1 MIIWLA
7 SYPKSGNT
15 LLRSIL
21 SSYFL
26 SNDGEFKFENL
37 YQISQFPLLKHFT
50 SINVDINEDKAIF
63 KNSINAQNF
72 INKEKGKVRF
82 FKTHS
87 SFSKINNY
95 NFTDLQNTL
104 GVIYIVRDPR
114 NVVNSLAHHYNFS
127 IDEAID
133 TMIDK
138 KKFMSRTDKNA
149 EVFAGSWNF
158 NYYSW
163 KNLDQHKKYFLIK
176 YEDLITNKKS
186 IILKVF
192 KFLNSLGMKFDIDMI
207 KLNKVIK
214 STEFEEMKTLEQKE
228 TFTEAMIDEKTGR
241 RKIFFNLGPNNDW
254 RVNLDKKNKAKIFWL
269 IDPIDGTKEYIAK
282 VFCKEME
289 ELGYL

>member
-1 MIIWLA
+1 MIVWLA

-21 SSYFL
+21 SSYFF
-26 SNDGEFKFENL
+26 SNDGKFNFENL
-37 YQISQFPLLKHFT
+37 YQITQFPLLEHFT
-50 SINVDINEDKAIF
+50 SIDVDLKEDNAIF

-72 INKEKGKVRF
+72 INKEKGKVKF

-87 SFSKINNY
+87 SFSKIDDY

-114 NVVNSLAHHYNFS
+114 NVVNSLAHHYNLS
-127 IDEAID
+127 IDEAIN
-133 TMIDK
+133 TMIDE

-158 NYYSW
+158 NYNSW
-163 KNLDQHKKYFLIK
+163 KNLEQHKKYFLIK
-176 YEDLITNKKS
+176 YEDLITNKKT

-192 KFLNSLGMKFDIDMI
+192 KFLNSLGMKLDIDMV

-214 STEFEEMKTLEQKE
+214 TTEFKQMQIIEQKE
-228 TFTEAMIDEKTGR
+228 TFTEAMIDEKTGK
-241 RKIFFNLGPNNDW
+241 RKIFFNLGPKNDW
-254 RVNLDKKNKAKIFWL
+254 RTNLDNKNKEKIEQAFS
-269 IDPIDGTKEYIAK
+269 
-282 VFCKEME
+282 KEME
-289 ELGYL
+289 ELEYI

>member
-21 SSYFL
+21 SSYFF

-87 SFSKINNY
+87 SFSKIDNY

-241 RKIFFNLGPNNDW
+241 RKIFFNLGPKNDW
-254 RVNLDKKNKAKIFWL
+254 RLNLDKKNKEKIE
-269 IDPIDGTKEYIAK
+269 KA
-282 VFCKEME
+282 FCKEME

>member
-1 MIIWLA
+1 MIVWLA

-21 SSYFL
+21 SSYFF
-26 SNDGEFKFENL
+26 SNDGKFNFENL
-37 YQISQFPLLKHFT
+37 YQITQFPLLEHFT
-50 SINVDINEDKAIF
+50 SIDVDLKEDNAIF

-72 INKEKGKVRF
+72 INKEKGKVKF

-87 SFSKINNY
+87 SFSKIDDY

-114 NVVNSLAHHYNFS
+114 NVVNSLAHHYNLS
-127 IDEAID
+127 IDEAIN
-133 TMIDK
+133 TMIDE

-158 NYYSW
+158 NYNSW
-163 KNLDQHKKYFLIK
+163 KNLEQHKKYFLIK
-176 YEDLITNKKS
+176 YEDLIKNKKS

-192 KFLNSLGMKFDIDMI
+192 KFLNSLGMKLDIDMV

-214 STEFEEMKTLEQKE
+214 TTEFKQMQIIEQKE
-228 TFTEAMIDEKTGR
+228 TFTEAMIDEKTGK
-241 RKIFFNLGPNNDW
+241 RKIFFNLGPKNDW
-254 RVNLDKKNKAKIFWL
+254 RTNLDNKNKEKIEQAFS
-269 IDPIDGTKEYIAK
+269 
-282 VFCKEME
+282 KEME
-289 ELGYL
+289 ELGYI

>member
-1 MIIWLA
+1 MIVWLA

-21 SSYFL
+21 SSYFF

-37 YQISQFPLLKHFT
+37 YQISQFPLLKHFR
-50 SINVDINEDKAIF
+50 SIDVDINEDKAVF

-72 INKEKGKVRF
+72 INKEKGKVKF

-127 IDEAID
+127 VDEATD

-158 NYYSW
+158 NYNSW
-163 KNLDQHKKYFLIK
+163 KNLEQHKKYFLIK
-176 YEDLITNKKS
+176 YEDLIKNKKT

-192 KFLNSLGMKFDIDMI
+192 KFLNSLGMKLDIDMI

-214 STEFEEMKTLEQKE
+214 TTEFEKMKAKEQKE
-228 TFTEAMIDEKTGR
+228 TFTEAVIDEKTGK
-241 RKIFFNLGPNNDW
+241 RKIFFNFGPKNDW
-254 RVNLDKKNKAKIFWL
+254 KANLDKKNIEKIEKAFS
-269 IDPIDGTKEYIAK
+269 
-282 VFCKEME
+282 KEME

>member
-1 MIIWLA
+1 MIVWLA

-21 SSYFL
+21 SSYFF

-37 YQISQFPLLKHFT
+37 YQIDQFPLLKHFR
-50 SINVDINEDKAIF
+50 SIDIDINEDKAIF

-72 INKEKGKVRF
+72 INKEKGKIKF

-133 TMIDK
+133 TMIDE

-163 KNLDQHKKYFLIK
+163 KNLEQHKKYFLIK
-176 YEDLITNKKS
+176 YEDLIKNKKS

-192 KFLNSLGMKFDIDMI
+192 KFLNSLGMKLDIDMI

-241 RKIFFNLGPNNDW
+241 RKIFFNLGPKNDW
-254 RVNLDKKNKAKIFWL
+254 RVNLDKKNKEKIEKAFS
-269 IDPIDGTKEYIAK
+269 
-282 VFCKEME
+282 KEME

>member
-21 SSYFL
+21 SSYFF

-37 YQISQFPLLKHFT
+37 YQITQFPLLKHFT
-50 SINVDINEDKAIF
+50 SIDVDINEDKEIF
-63 KNSINAQNF
+63 KNYINAQNF
-72 INKEKGKVRF
+72 INKVKGKVKF

-87 SFSKINNY
+87 SYCKIYDY

-104 GVIYIVRDPR
+104 GVIYVVRDPR
-114 NVVNSLAHHYNFS
+114 NVVNSLAHHYNLS
-127 IDEAID
+127 LDEATN

-158 NYYSW
+158 NYNSW
-163 KNLDQHKKYFLIK
+163 KNLEQHKRYFLIK
-176 YEDLITNKKS
+176 YEDLIKNKKS
-186 IILKVF
+186 VILKVF
-192 KFLNSLGMKFDIDMI
+192 KFLNSLGMKLNIDMI

-214 STEFEEMKTLEQKE
+214 TTEFEKMKNKEQKE
-228 TFTEAMIDEKTGR
+228 IFTEAMIDEKTGK
-241 RKIFFNLGPNNDW
+241 RKIFFNLGPKNDW
-254 RVNLDKKNKAKIFWL
+254 RMNLDKKNKEKIEKAF
-269 IDPIDGTKEYIAK
+269 
-282 VFCKEME
+282 FKEME
-289 ELGYL
+289 ELRYL

>member
-21 SSYFL
+21 SSYFF

-50 SINVDINEDKAIF
+50 SIDIDINVDKAVF
-63 KNSINAQNF
+63 KNSINAQKF
-72 INKEKGKVRF
+72 INKEKGKVKF

-87 SFSKINNY
+87 SLSKIDDY

-114 NVVNSLAHHYNFS
+114 NIVNSLAHHYNFS

-133 TMIDK
+133 TMIDE

-149 EVFAGSWNF
+149 EVFTGSWNF
-158 NYYSW
+158 NYNSW
-163 KNLDQHKKYFLIK
+163 KNLEQHKKYFLIK
-176 YEDLITNKKS
+176 YEDLIKNKKS
-186 IILKVF
+186 VILKIF
-192 KFLNSLGMKFDIDMI
+192 EFLNSLGMKLDIDMI

-214 STEFEEMKTLEQKE
+214 TTEFEEMKTKEQKE
-228 TFTEAMIDEKTGR
+228 TFTEAMIDEKTGK
-241 RKIFFNLGPNNDW
+241 RKIFFNLGPKNDW
-254 RVNLDKKNKAKIFWL
+254 RVNLDKKNRDKIEKAFS
-269 IDPIDGTKEYIAK
+269 
-282 VFCKEME
+282 KEME

>member
-1 MIIWLA
+1 MIVWLA

-21 SSYFL
+21 SSYFF
-26 SNDGEFKFENL
+26 SNDGKFNFENL
-37 YQISQFPLLKHFT
+37 YQITQFPLLEHFT
-50 SINVDINEDKAIF
+50 SIDVDLNEDKAIF

-72 INKEKGKVRF
+72 INKEKGKVKF

-87 SFSKINNY
+87 SFSKIDDY

-114 NVVNSLAHHYNFS
+114 NVVTSLAHHYDLS
-127 IDEAID
+127 MDEAID
-133 TMIDK
+133 TMIDE

-158 NYYSW
+158 NYNSW
-163 KNLDQHKKYFLIK
+163 KNLEKHKKYFLIK

-192 KFLNSLGMKFDIDMI
+192 KFLNSLGMKLDIDMV

-214 STEFEEMKTLEQKE
+214 TTEFEQMKMMEQKE
-228 TFTEAMIDEKTGR
+228 TFTEAMIDEQTGK

-254 RVNLDKKNKAKIFWL
+254 RVNLDNKNKEKIEKTFS
-269 IDPIDGTKEYIAK
+269 
-282 VFCKEME
+282 KEME
-289 ELGYL
+289 ELGYI

>member
-21 SSYFL
+21 SSYFF

-37 YQISQFPLLKHFT
+37 YQISQFPLIEHFK

-214 STEFEEMKTLEQKE
+214 STEFEEMKILEQKE

-241 RKIFFNLGPNNDW
+241 RKIFFNLGPKNDW
-254 RVNLDKKNKAKIFWL
+254 RLNLDKKNKEKIE
-269 IDPIDGTKEYIAK
+269 KA
-282 VFCKEME
+282 FCKEME

>member
-50 SINVDINEDKAIF
+50 SINVDINEDKAVF

-72 INKEKGKVRF
+72 INKEKGKVKF

-214 STEFEEMKTLEQKE
+214 STEFEEMKILEQKE

-241 RKIFFNLGPNNDW
+241 RKIFFNLGPKNDW
-254 RVNLDKKNKAKIFWL
+254 RLNLDKKNKEKIE
-269 IDPIDGTKEYIAK
+269 KA
-282 VFCKEME
+282 FCKEME

>member
-1 MIIWLA
+1 MIVWLA

-21 SSYFL
+21 SSYFF

-37 YQISQFPLLKHFT
+37 YQISQFPLLYHFR
-50 SINVDINEDKAIF
+50 SIDININEDKAIF

-72 INKEKGKVRF
+72 INKEKGKVKF

-87 SFSKINNY
+87 SYSKINNY

-114 NVVNSLAHHYNFS
+114 NVVSSLAHHYNFS
-127 IDEAID
+127 IDEATD

-158 NYYSW
+158 NYNSW
-163 KNLDQHKKYFLIK
+163 KNLEQHKKYYLVK
-176 YEDLITNKKS
+176 YEDLIKNKKS
-186 IILKVF
+186 VILKVF
-192 KFLNSLGMKFDIDMI
+192 EFLNSLGMKLDIDMI
-207 KLNKVIK
+207 KINKVIK
-214 STEFEEMKTLEQKE
+214 TTEFEEMKIKEQKE
-228 TFTEAMIDEKTGR
+228 TFTEAMIDEKTGK
-241 RKIFFNLGPNNDW
+241 RKIFFNLGPKNDW
-254 RVNLDKKNKAKIFWL
+254 KVNLDKKNREKIEQAFSR
-269 IDPIDGTKEYIAK
+269 
-282 VFCKEME
+282 EME

>member
-87 SFSKINNY
+87 SFSKIDNY

-163 KNLDQHKKYFLIK
+163 KNLDQYKKYFLIK
-176 YEDLITNKKS
+176 YEDLIINKKS

-192 KFLNSLGMKFDIDMI
+192 KFLNSLGMKFDIDMT

-214 STEFEEMKTLEQKE
+214 TTEFEEMKNLEQKE

-241 RKIFFNLGPNNDW
+241 RKIFFNLGPKNDW
-254 RVNLDKKNKAKIFWL
+254 RVNLDKKNKEKIEKAFS
-269 IDPIDGTKEYIAK
+269 
-282 VFCKEME
+282 KEME

>member
-1 MIIWLA
+1 MIVWLA

-21 SSYFL
+21 SSYFF
-26 SNDGEFKFENL
+26 SNDGDFKFENL
-37 YQISQFPLLKHFT
+37 YQIDQFPLLKHFT
-50 SINVDINEDKAIF
+50 SINVNVNEDKAIF
-63 KNSINAQNF
+63 KNSINAQSF
-72 INKEKGKVRF
+72 INKEKGKVKF

-114 NVVNSLAHHYNFS
+114 NLVNSLAHHYNFS

-138 KKFMSRTDKNA
+138 EKFMSRTDKNA

-158 NYYSW
+158 NYNSW
-163 KNLDQHKKYFLIK
+163 KNLEQHKKYFLVK
-176 YEDLITNKKS
+176 YEDLITNKKT

-207 KLNKVIK
+207 KLNRVIK
-214 STEFEEMKTLEQKE
+214 TTEFEAMKIKEKKE
-228 TFTEAMIDEKTGR
+228 TFTEAMIDEKTGN
-241 RKIFFNLGPNNDW
+241 RKIFFNLGPKNDW
-254 RVNLDKKNKAKIFWL
+254 RVNLDKKNRKKVEKAFS
-269 IDPIDGTKEYIAK
+269 
-282 VFCKEME
+282 KEME

>member
-1 MIIWLA
+1 MIVWLA

-21 SSYFL
+21 SSYFF
-26 SNDGEFKFENL
+26 SNGGEFKFENL

-50 SINVDINEDKAIF
+50 SIDVDINEDKAIF

-72 INKEKGKVRF
+72 INKEKGKVKF

-87 SFSKINNY
+87 SFSKIDDY
-95 NFTDLQNTL
+95 NFTDMQNTL

-127 IDEAID
+127 VDEAIQ
-133 TMIDK
+133 TMIDE

-158 NYYSW
+158 NYNSW
-163 KNLDQHKKYFLIK
+163 KNLEQHKKYHLIK

-186 IILKVF
+186 ITLKVF
-192 KFLNSLGMKFDIDMI
+192 KFLNSLGMKLDIDMV
-207 KLNKVIK
+207 KLNKVIETTK
-214 STEFEEMKTLEQKE
+214 FEQMKIMEQKE
-228 TFTEAMIDEKTGR
+228 TFTEAMIDEKTGK
-241 RKIFFNLGPNNDW
+241 RKIFFNLGPKNDW
-254 RVNLDKKNKAKIFWL
+254 RVNLDNKNKEKIEKAFS
-269 IDPIDGTKEYIAK
+269 
-282 VFCKEME
+282 KEME

>member
-37 YQISQFPLLKHFT
+37 YQISQFPLIEHFK

-87 SFSKINNY
+87 SFSKIDNY

-127 IDEAID
+127 VDEATD

-158 NYYSW
+158 NYNSW
-163 KNLDQHKKYFLIK
+163 KNLEQHKKYFLIK
-176 YEDLITNKKS
+176 YEDLIKNKKT

-192 KFLNSLGMKFDIDMI
+192 KFLNSLGMKLDIDMI

-228 TFTEAMIDEKTGR
+228 TFTEAMIDEKTGK
-241 RKIFFNLGPNNDW
+241 RKIFFNLGPKNDW
-254 RVNLDKKNKAKIFWL
+254 RVNLDKKNIEKIEKA
-269 IDPIDGTKEYIAK
+269 
-282 VFCKEME
+282 FCKEME

>member
-1 MIIWLA
+1 MIVWLA

-21 SSYFL
+21 SSYFF
-26 SNDGEFKFENL
+26 SNDGKFNFENL
-37 YQISQFPLLKHFT
+37 YQITQFPLLEHFT
-50 SINVDINEDKAIF
+50 SIDVDLNEDKAIF

-72 INKEKGKVRF
+72 INNQKGKVKF

-87 SFSKINNY
+87 SFSKIDGY

-127 IDEAID
+127 LDEAIH
-133 TMIDK
+133 TMIDG

-158 NYYSW
+158 NYNSW
-163 KNLDQHKKYFLIK
+163 KNLKQHKKYFLIK
-176 YEDLITNKKS
+176 YEDLIKNKKS

-214 STEFEEMKTLEQKE
+214 TTEFEEMKTLEQKE
-228 TFTEAMIDEKTGR
+228 TFTEAIIDEKTGR
-241 RKIFFNLGPNNDW
+241 RKIFFNLGPKNDW
-254 RVNLDKKNKAKIFWL
+254 RVNLDKKNKEKIEKAF
-269 IDPIDGTKEYIAK
+269 
-282 VFCKEME
+282 FKEME

>member
-87 SFSKINNY
+87 SFSKIDNY

-214 STEFEEMKTLEQKE
+214 STEFEEMKILEQKE

-241 RKIFFNLGPNNDW
+241 RKIFFNLGPKNDW
-254 RVNLDKKNKAKIFWL
+254 RLNLDKKNKEKIE
-269 IDPIDGTKEYIAK
+269 KA
-282 VFCKEME
+282 FCKEME

>member
-21 SSYFL
+21 SSYFF

-50 SINVDINEDKAIF
+50 SIDIDINVDKAVF
-63 KNSINAQNF
+63 KNSINAQKF
-72 INKEKGKVRF
+72 INKEKGKVKF

-87 SFSKINNY
+87 SLSKIDDY

-114 NVVNSLAHHYNFS
+114 NIVNSLAHHYNFS

-133 TMIDK
+133 TMIDE

-149 EVFAGSWNF
+149 EVFTGSWNF
-158 NYYSW
+158 NYNSW
-163 KNLDQHKKYFLIK
+163 KNLEQHKKYFLIK
-176 YEDLITNKKS
+176 YEDLIKNKKS
-186 IILKVF
+186 VTLKVF
-192 KFLNSLGMKFDIDMI
+192 EFLNSLGMKLDIDMI

-214 STEFEEMKTLEQKE
+214 TTEFEKMKTKEQKE
-228 TFTEAMIDEKTGR
+228 TFTEAMIDEKTGK
-241 RKIFFNLGPNNDW
+241 RKIFFNLGPKNDW
-254 RVNLDKKNKAKIFWL
+254 RVNLDKKNRDKIEKAFS
-269 IDPIDGTKEYIAK
+269 
-282 VFCKEME
+282 KEME

>member
-63 KNSINAQNF
+63 KNSIKAQNF

-149 EVFAGSWNF
+149 EVFSGSWNF
-158 NYYSW
+158 NYNSW
-163 KNLDQHKKYFLIK
+163 KNLEQHKKYFLIK

-186 IILKVF
+186 IILKVL
-192 KFLNSLGMKFDIDMI
+192 KFLNSLGMKSDIDMI

-214 STEFEEMKTLEQKE
+214 TTEFEHMKIKEQKE
-228 TFTEAMIDEKTGR
+228 IFTEAMIDEKTGK
-241 RKIFFNLGPNNDW
+241 RKTFFNLGPKNNW
-254 RVNLDKKNKAKIFWL
+254 RKNLDIKNKEKIENAFS
-269 IDPIDGTKEYIAK
+269 
-282 VFCKEME
+282 KEME